1 MVKVVALGAVE
12 DADVSVLPR
21 PHALLPLL
29 PLLLQLLRLR
39 LRDLLDQHAHLALA
53 KRSLRKLLVGRRVG
67 IVDRNVADVA

>member
-21 PHALLPLL
+21 PHVLL
-29 PLLLQLLRLR
+29 PLLLQLLHLR
-39 LRDLLDQHAHLALA
+39 LRDQLDQHAQLALA